1 LQLAESKRAEML
13 VKSERRELKNMSFN
27 SSDIQSFKN
36 VWVFCEQ
43 RQGVMMPTTFELISE
58 GRKLA
63 NELGVELCGIL
74 LGDNVKGIAA
84 ELGQYGADKVY
95 VYDSP
100 LLKDFT
106 TDAYTKVIVEAVEE
120 LKPEVLLFGASNI
133 GRDLAPRCAA
143 RLHTGL
149 CADCTHLDIDMPNYK
164 GFLKEASTLPEERI
178 EKLGTVKIA
187 GEDHDVSRDL
197 KMTRPA
203 FGGHLMASIICPRFR
218 PAMATVRPGVMKK
231 RECPKNVEI
240 IEPKF
245 ELTAADIHTEVV
257 DTVKAAKKLS
267 DMLGCDLA
275 IAHKGRPRHNAAEVM
290 GIIGDIKGKT
300 CIINDD
306 MIDTAGT
313 LCANVKELKA
323 MGAGDI
329 YVCATHGIFSGPA
342 IERLNDAPIVECLV
356 TDAIPVEVG
365 GKIKTISV
373 AEEFAQAISAVYHEE
388 PVSTLVGG
396 DFAL

>member
-1 LQLAESKRAEML
+1 MA
-13 VKSERRELKNMSFN
+13 FN
-27 SSDIQSFKN
+27 SADIGAFKN

-187 GEDHDVSRDL
+187 GQDHDVSRDL

-203 FGGHLMASIICPRFR
+203 FGGHLMATIICPRFR
-218 PAMATVRPGVMKK
+218 PQMSTVRPGVMQTQPFDEAGAAKVVVEK
-231 RECPKNVEI
+231 VTPALTADDIHVEI
-240 IEPKF
+240 LDIKKSAKKLVDLIGADVVVSVGRGISSDPEKGIALAE
-245 ELTAADIHTEVV
+245 ELAGALGGVVGASRAVTDEGWLSADHQVGQTGKTVHPRIYVALGISGAIQHVAGMQDSETIIAINKNENAPIFDVATYGIVGDLYKVV
-257 DTVKAAKKLS
+257 PELIKEIKAAK
-267 DMLGCDLA
+267 A
-275 IAHKGRPRHNAAEVM
+275 
-290 GIIGDIKGKT
+290 
-300 CIINDD
+300 
-306 MIDTAGT
+306 
-313 LCANVKELKA
+313 
-323 MGAGDI
+323 
-329 YVCATHGIFSGPA
+329 
-342 IERLNDAPIVECLV
+342 
-356 TDAIPVEVG
+356 
-365 GKIKTISV
+365 
-373 AEEFAQAISAVYHEE
+373 
-388 PVSTLVGG
+388 
-396 DFAL
+396 

>member
-1 LQLAESKRAEML
+1 MA
-13 VKSERRELKNMSFN
+13 FN
-27 SSDIQSFKN
+27 SADTAAFKN

-74 LGDNVKGIAA
+74 LGDNVDGIAA
-84 ELGQYGADKVY
+84 ELGEYGADKVY
-95 VYDSP
+95 VYNSP

-164 GFLKEASTLPEERI
+164 GFLREASTLPEDRI

-187 GEDHDVSRDL
+187 GQDHDVSRDL

-231 RECPKNVEI
+231 RECKKNVEI
-240 IEPKF
+240 LHPAF
-245 ELTAADIHTEVV
+245 ALAASDIHTEVV
-257 DTVKAAKKLS
+257 DTVKAAKKLV
-267 DMLGCDLA
+267 DLIGADFKGIKLAEELAGVLGGVVGSSRACVDA
-275 IAHKGRPRHNAAEVM
+275 GWITADHQVGQT
-290 GIIGDIKGKT
+290 GKT
-300 CIINDD
+300 VHPKVYVALGISGAIQHKAGMQDSECIIAVNKN
-306 MIDTAGT
+306 DTAPIFEVADYGIVGD
-313 LCANVKELKA
+313 LFKVVPELIESIKA
-323 MGAGDI
+323 AK
-329 YVCATHGIFSGPA
+329 AA
-342 IERLNDAPIVECLV
+342 
-356 TDAIPVEVG
+356 
-365 GKIKTISV
+365 K
-373 AEEFAQAISAVYHEE
+373 
-388 PVSTLVGG
+388 
-396 DFAL
+396 